1 MIISILSLFWFA
13 LRVSILDGKKVEPRY
28 YDKFLSFIRCI
39 SLHSRLVRLLFS
51 LFRSAPP
58 DLIRWLLGSHD
69 KEEDRGKRGEKIYR
83 GDTFLQTPKHRRNP
97 KFLPFTKD
105 KVILKVHSFWQRH
118 FERSFH
124 FDIARRSRRK
134 KTIYSF
140 KWVARRLFDERT
152 VSSEPASAPPPP
164 HGTLTGNN
172 GTVEVPAP
180 MYLGS
185 HPEHLAPCLVPASDS
200 KNPEERSMPREPK
213 IPNFTHISPKKK
225 RIYFYIVNIFI

>member
-1 MIISILSLFWFA
+1 M
-13 LRVSILDGKKVEPRY
+13 P
-28 YDKFLSFIRCI
+28 
-39 SLHSRLVRLLFS
+39 SLHSRLLMLFS

-134 KTIYSF
+134 KTIYFF

-152 VSSEPASAPPPP
+152 VSSKPASAPPPP
-164 HGTLTGNN
+164 HGTSTGNN
-172 GTVEVPAP
+172 GTAKVPAP
-180 MYLGS
+180 MYFGS
-185 HPEHLAPCLVPASDS
+185 HPDHLAPCRVGQLQRART
-200 KNPEERSMPREPK
+200 PENEACPEARRYQILPTFPR
-213 IPNFTHISPKKK
+213 KKEK
-225 RIYFYIVNIFI
+225 FLNYDLNEI